1 MKSGTCFPSLHQ
13 KQGECR
19 QDLLF
24 PDSSSCRAEQGQH
37 SRLTGCLLTV
47 GFGVWQAR
55 KMLHF
60 QGKCWRSLAP
70 PGPPKPAPSPQLGEF
85 WGLVLYRGWEVFQ
98 GGISS
103 PPPQASPQLSLKTE
117 KFVLVF
123 LLLLSSYEMSP
134 ATESLNKFRLL
145 EQHLIQLLSSFHHN
159 FKPLIY

>member
-1 MKSGTCFPSLHQ
+1 MSAGRIC
-13 KQGECR
+13 
-19 QDLLF
+19 
-24 PDSSSCRAEQGQH
+24 SSQSHPPAEQ
-37 SRLTGCLLTV
+37 SRGSTAGS
-47 GFGVWQAR
+47 QAA
-55 KMLHF
+55 
-60 QGKCWRSLAP
+60 CSLWGLVCGRPGRCSISKESARGAWLP
-70 PGPPKPAPSPQLGEF
+70 HGPPKPAPSPQLGEF

-134 ATESLNKFRLL
+134 TTESLNKFRLL

>member
-70 PGPPKPAPSPQLGEF
+70 PWA
-85 WGLVLYRGWEVFQ
+85 
-98 GGISS
+98 
-103 PPPQASPQLSLKTE
+103 PQASPIPTTGGVLGPGAVQGMGGFSGRYFQPSPTGLTAVIPEDRKICACFSAAAEQLRNVS
-117 KFVLVF
+117 
-123 LLLLSSYEMSP
+123 
-134 ATESLNKFRLL
+134 
-145 EQHLIQLLSSFHHN
+145 HHGE
-159 FKPLIY
+159 PE